1 MGEKKLRIYIVS
13 LFLLV
18 SFFVIKPIR
27 GFSAV
32 EVGEGDLRWQLKQM
46 EEVIRSQ
53 QAMLEALKTKVESQE
68 KVSQFSSEAQDKVIG
83 ERIKAYLHKEQAEG
97 NLAKMLRL
105 PVEIGYKKGFYF
117 QTADGRF
124 NMKMT
129 GRLQMR
135 YGYENRDATGDDD
148 SSYRLRRARLKWDGY
163 AYDHFKYKIELALK
177 STGTKST
184 DSADRDRAKAVELI
198 DWWAEYMKYNYAKIR
213 FGQWKVPF
221 NRQRVVS
228 SSKLQ
233 MIDRSLAQEEFTMNR
248 QIGAQISGKVFN
260 KQFEYYLGMF
270 NGNNRN
276 ESKNGDT
283 RHMYIG
289 RLSWCNP
296 GGYGKGIGEQEADVA
311 WSEKPL
317 YHVSAAISFDDSS
330 DLKFTLRDG
339 SSVSQDH
346 VDRTHVVGE
355 YGLKYKGFSTSA
367 EFYWSK
373 AHNIGTEDIANKG
386 FFVQGGYFIIPHR
399 FEVAGRYSYV
409 NFDDQLEDDSLR
421 EVALGLN
428 WYFEGHHNNKLQFNY
443 INVEEGKPVKDVNDK
458 FYRLQYQ
465 IAF

>member
-1 MGEKKLRIYIVS
+1 MKRYIVS
-13 LFLLV
+13 FLLLGC
-18 SFFVIKPIR
+18 FLVIKPIP

-32 EVGEGDLRWQLKQM
+32 GEGQDDLSFQVQKM

-53 QAMLEALKTKVESQE
+53 QAMLESLKAKIEAQE
-68 KVSQFSSEAQDKVIG
+68 EVTPSSLDAQDKVIG
-83 ERIKAYLHKEQAEG
+83 ERIDAYIHKAQAEG

-105 PVEIGYKKGFYF
+105 PVEVGYKKGFF
-117 QTADGRF
+117 FRTADGRF

-135 YGYENRDATGDDD
+135 YGYENRDATGTDD

-177 STGTKST
+177 SQGTKST
-184 DSADRDRAKAVELI
+184 STADGDRAKAVELI
-198 DWWAEYMKYNYAKIR
+198 DWWAEYGKYNYAKIR

-233 MIDRSLAQEEFTMNR
+233 LIDRSLAQEEFTMNR
-248 QIGAQISGKVFN
+248 QVGAMISGKVYN
-260 KQFEYYLGMF
+260 RQLEYYLGMF

-276 ESKNGDT
+276 ESSNGDT
-283 RHMYIG
+283 EHMYIA
-289 RLSWCNP
+289 RISWNNP

-317 YHVSAAISFDDSS
+317 YHISGAVSFDSASDLTMTLDDSS
-330 DLKFTLRDG
+330 KPSATE
-339 SSVSQDH
+339 VN
-346 VDRTHVVGE
+346 RTHIVGE
-355 YGLKYKGFSTSA
+355 YGLKYRGFSTSA

-373 AHNIGTEDIANKG
+373 AHDIGNEDITNKG
-386 FFVQGGYFIIPHR
+386 FFVQGGYFILPHR
-399 FEVAGRYSYV
+399 FEVAGRYSFV
-409 NFDDQLEDDSLR
+409 DFDDELKDDSLT
-421 EVALGLN
+421 EVVLGLN

-443 INVEEGKPVKDVNDK
+443 VNVEERFTGADVNDK
-458 FYRLQYQ
+458 FYRMQYQ